1 GALAD
6 SLERLSTSEI
16 SLKIIHSGVGAIT
29 ESDVTL
35 SAASDA
41 MIIGFNLRP
50 DAQVAKIADREG
62 VSIRTYRI
70 IYEIIA
76 DVKAAMEGLLDPST
90 KETVVGKAQVK
101 QAFKVSKVGTISGCM
116 VIDGKILRGG
126 KARLLRDNVIVF
138 EGNISSLRRFKD
150 DAREVEKGFE
160 CGIGLENFSD
170 IKTGDIIEVFIQEK
184 IARKL

>member
-1 GALAD
+1 
-6 SLERLSTSEI
+6 
-16 SLKIIHSGVGAIT
+16 
-29 ESDVTL
+29 
-35 SAASDA
+35 
-41 MIIGFNLRP
+41 
-50 DAQVAKIADREG
+50 
-62 VSIRTYRI
+62 
-70 IYEIIA
+70 
-76 DVKAAMEGLLDPST
+76 MEGLLDPST